1 MAGNILQWI
10 KANLLIVISIALII
24 ILLPVGWF
32 FSSGWNSSIQEKASK
47 AYSDEKSKLTR
58 ASSIEYSL
66 PAVLKGEQALTENR
80 APNTIVTDFYL
91 NQIDQRKLQVQ
102 QVVERGTA
110 FNKADHTVPLDGL
123 LPEAASPSEL
133 RKNGSRLGELIAGTL
148 ESPSLYT
155 RLLRK
160 LNAGDAPDAA
170 ALASSLSQFKTQQQ
184 EQYAATSSD
193 GRISVEQTK
202 LLEQDL
208 IKRRLGEYASK
219 AESIAFYCP
228 LTAIQSETPELGYS
242 HVPAIPPN
250 YDSIT
255 EQAVFTWV
263 WDYWV
268 ISDVLRAASA
278 ANTDAS
284 GVSLPVPDAPIKH
297 VELIRV
303 SEFAVATGGSEFDD
317 IDSGGRGARGG
328 RGFGNDDDFAAP
340 SGPKFYTGRTQSNA
354 YDIRTV
360 DLTVIAS
367 SKQLPKF
374 FDALA
379 KTNYMTVIDV
389 DLSEVDVY
397 DALSQGY
404 YYGQDHLVRA
414 NIKIETV
421 WLRSWTAESMPKSIR
436 DSLGIVLDSD
446 VAEDMTEDI
455 YG

>member
-10 KANLLIVISIALII
+10 KANLLIVISIALIV

-32 FSSGWNSSIQEKASK
+32 FSNGWNTSIQEKATK
-47 AYSDEKSKLTR
+47 AYNDEKSKLSR

-66 PAVLKGEQALTENR
+66 PAVLKGEQPMIESR

-110 FNKADHTVPLDGL
+110 FNQADHTVPIDGL

-133 RKNGSRLGELIAGTL
+133 RRNGSRLGEMIAGTI
-148 ESPSLYT
+148 EQPSLY
-155 RLLRK
+155 RRMLRK
-160 LNAGDAPDAA
+160 LNAGDAPDPEVLAA
-170 ALASSLSQFKTQQQ
+170 SLKQYKEQQQ

-193 GRISVEQTK
+193 GRVSAEQAK

-208 IKRRLGEYASK
+208 IRRRLGEYASI

-228 LTAIQSETPELGYS
+228 LSAIQAEQPELGYS
-242 HVPAIPPN
+242 QVPSIPPS

-268 ISDVLRAASA
+268 IGDVLRAAAA
-278 ANTDAS
+278 ANIDAS

-297 VELIRV
+297 IENIRV
-303 SEFAVATGGSEFDD
+303 SEFVVAAGGSEFDD
-317 IDSGGRGARGG
+317 DFGGGRGG
-328 RGFGNDDDFAAP
+328 RNSFAGDDAAAA
-340 SGPKFYTGRTQSNA
+340 GPKSYTGRSQSNA
-354 YDIRTV
+354 FDVRTV
-360 DLTVIAS
+360 DMTVIAS
-367 SKQLPKF
+367 SKDLPKF
-374 FDALA
+374 FDALG

-389 DLSEVDVY
+389 DLSEVNVY
-397 DALSQGY
+397 EALSQGY
-404 YYGQDHLVRA
+404 FYGQDHVVRA
-414 NIKIETV
+414 QLKIETV

-446 VAEDMTEDI
+446 ITEDI
-455 YG
+455 DG